1 MIKRFINDGSTL
13 YVDYKLNDFDT
24 DTITIGVIN
33 RSESS
38 TITLIR
44 DIYIDELITGIEQV
58 VNEYN
63 DNDTE
68 HTRQYVLNVDSD
80 NTILAFGIIERE
92 GTQTYL
98 IYIRNDTKSATYKF
112 RDDIELDKFLSF
124 LKLIQNDEIHFITHL
139 LYDELKQSIDSG
151 NQTKPN
157 W

>member
-1 MIKRFINDGSTL
+1 MIKRFINAGSTL

-38 TITLIR
+38 TITFIR
-44 DIYIDELITGIEQV
+44 DICIDELIAGIKQV

-68 HTRQYVLNVDSD
+68 YPRQYVLSNDSD
-80 NTILAFGIIERE
+80 NTTLAFGIIEKE
-92 GTQTYL
+92 GTPTYL
-98 IYIRNDTKSATYKF
+98 ILIKSDTKSATYKF

-139 LYDELKQSIDSG
+139 LYDELK
-151 NQTKPN
+151 
-157 W
+157 